1 MFFKKKTPT
10 DQIPVSTV
18 IAMAVATVALIA
30 AVGVAKWTLFI
41 VEDLVALRQD
51 FTALQNEQNQ
61 LKMQFDFWDTQVT
74 KERTMIWKVYDEL
87 KAKEGASAQ

>member
-1 MFFKKKTPT
+1 MFFKKKPSTE
-10 DQIPVSTV
+10 QIPVSTV
-18 IAMAVATVALIA
+18 VAMAVATVAVIT

-51 FTALQNEQNQ
+51 FATLKNEQEQ
-61 LKMQFDFWDTQVT
+61 LKIQFDFWDTQVT